1 MSNNVNLAKDSKEV
15 LKVHTDMMKLHYK
28 AMGCHCEVMGMMSE
42 NMLSACLGQ
51 QPMFGTLH
59 FREVLH
65 RWGMTNEK
73 GEPII

>member
-42 NMLSACLGQ
+42 NMLSACEGS
-51 QPMFGTLH
+51 QPLYGVLH
-59 FREVLH
+59 FREVLT
-65 RWGMTNEK
+65 RWGITNEK